1 MKINNSVTG
10 HRNKPVSHLPRMKFV
25 VRATSL
31 TSNGHKTISHG
42 FTLIELI
49 IVLVIMVGAL
59 AIAWPNLQ
67 KPLGRVKLD
76 EASQTLREAIDESRH
91 QAIRQNKS
99 ILIRLRKGAT
109 EVQSGSIDTFA
120 ERIGNEAGSS
130 LGTSGR
136 SQSNSATRK
145 VSSGAEPQIWKLP
158 DDVVV
163 VNVERTDQ
171 RQASDVVM
179 DGSTSS
185 LGTVTS
191 VEDKAKVESARR
203 ESSEPYVAPEDL
215 SLESDLGE
223 SDKEWWVPL
232 NAMGVGSDAKITLL
246 DKSTKKTIF
255 VSYSSTTGGLEI
267 SR

>member
-1 MKINNSVTG
+1 MNAN
-10 HRNKPVSHLPRMKFV
+10 HRKAVSR
-25 VRATSL
+25 
-31 TSNGHKTISHG
+31 G

-76 EASQTLREAIDESRH
+76 EASQTLREAIDDSRH

-109 EVQSGSIDTFA
+109 EVQSGSIDSFA
-120 ERIGNEAGSS
+120 EQIGNEAGSPLDAAGVS
-130 LGTSGR
+130 P
-136 SQSNSATRK
+136 SNSAPGKTSNR
-145 VSSGAEPQIWKLP
+145 AEPQVWKLP
-158 DDVVV
+158 DNVVV
-163 VNVERTDQ
+163 VNVERTDEQ
-171 RQASDVVM
+171 PSSDKMTYQSSVSRGTAM
-179 DGSTSS
+179 STEEIS
-185 LGTVTS
+185 
-191 VEDKAKVESARR
+191 KFAMPRR
-203 ESSEPYVAPEDL
+203 ENSEPYFAPEDL
-215 SLESDLGE
+215 SLESDLDDSE
-223 SDKEWWVPL
+223 KEWWVPL

-246 DKSTKKTIF
+246 DKSTKKTIY

>member
-1 MKINNSVTG
+1 MNAN
-10 HRNKPVSHLPRMKFV
+10 HRKAVSR
-25 VRATSL
+25 
-31 TSNGHKTISHG
+31 G

-91 QAIRQNKS
+91 RAIRQNQS

-109 EVQSGSIDTFA
+109 EVQSGSIDSFA
-120 ERIGNEAGSS
+120 EQMGNQTGA
-130 LGTSGR
+130 TSGPVGDTQN
-136 SQSNSATRK
+136 QSA
-145 VSSGAEPQIWKLP
+145 SGDLVTEAEPHVWKLP

-163 VNVERTDQ
+163 VNVERIDDVPTSDDT
-171 RQASDVVM
+171 RYASGPTQD
-179 DGSTSS
+179 
-185 LGTVTS
+185 
-191 VEDKAKVESARR
+191 
-203 ESSEPYVAPEDL
+203 SSESRDTNSGFRASRGDAEEPYAAPEDF
-215 SLESDLGE
+215 SVESDLDGTE
-223 SDKEWWVPL
+223 QEWWVPL

-246 DKSTKKTIF
+246 DKSTKKTIH
-255 VSYSSTTGGLEI
+255 VSYSSMTGGLEI

>member
-1 MKINNSVTG
+1 MKTS
-10 HRNKPVSHLPRMKFV
+10 HRKAVSR
-25 VRATSL
+25 
-31 TSNGHKTISHG
+31 G

-91 QAIRQNKS
+91 RAIRQNQS

-109 EVQSGSIDTFA
+109 EVQSGSIDSFA
-120 ERIGNEAGSS
+120 EQMGNESGVKLGSAS
-130 LGTSGR
+130 E
-136 SQSNSATRK
+136 SQSKSA
-145 VSSGAEPQIWKLP
+145 SSSMPSDAEPHVWKLP

-163 VNVERTDQ
+163 VNVERIDDAPPTDESRYAFDS
-171 RQASDVVM
+171 RQDPSDSQDLNSNLAESRYAS
-179 DGSTSS
+179 
-185 LGTVTS
+185 
-191 VEDKAKVESARR
+191 EES
-203 ESSEPYVAPEDL
+203 YTAPEDI
-215 SLESDLGE
+215 SVESDLDGSE
-223 SDKEWWVPL
+223 QEWWVPL

-246 DKSTKKTIF
+246 DKTTKKTIH

>member
-1 MKINNSVTG
+1 MKVNSNFTRYRNNQVSDWS
-10 HRNKPVSHLPRMKFV
+10 RRKPV
-25 VRATSL
+25 VRGKLL
-31 TSNGHKTISHG
+31 TTNCRKAVSHG

-99 ILIRLRKGAT
+99 LLIRLRKGAT
-109 EVQSGSIDTFA
+109 EVQSGSIDSFA
-120 ERIGNEAGSS
+120 EQIGNEPGSP
-130 LGTSGR
+130 LGTAGV
-136 SQSNSATRK
+136 SQSNSAIGKT
-145 VSSGAEPQIWKLP
+145 SNGAEPHVWKLP

-171 RQASDVVM
+171 RQALDMGIDASSSAR
-179 DGSTSS
+179 GSEASA
-185 LGTVTS
+185 
-191 VEDKAKVESARR
+191 EDKAKMELVRR

-215 SLESDLGE
+215 SLESDLGDSE
-223 SDKEWWVPL
+223 KEWWVPL

>member
-1 MKINNSVTG
+1 MKIN
-10 HRNKPVSHLPRMKFV
+10 HR
-25 VRATSL
+25 
-31 TSNGHKTISHG
+31 KTFSRG

-76 EASQTLREAIDESRH
+76 EASQTLREAIDDSRH
-91 QAIRQNKS
+91 RAIRQNQS

-109 EVQSGSIDTFA
+109 EVQSGSIDSFA
-120 ERIGNEAGSS
+120 EQMGNQTGA
-130 LGTSGR
+130 TSGPVGNT
-136 SQSNSATRK
+136 QSKSA
-145 VSSGAEPQIWKLP
+145 SGDLVTEAEPHVWKLP

-163 VNVERTDQ
+163 VNVERIDDVPT
-171 RQASDVVM
+171 SD
-179 DGSTSS
+179 DTRYTSGPKPDSAESQNTNSGS
-185 LGTVTS
+185 L
-191 VEDKAKVESARR
+191 AYR
-203 ESSEPYVAPEDL
+203 SEAEKPYTAPEDF
-215 SLESDLGE
+215 SVESDLDGSE
-223 SDKEWWVPL
+223 QEWWVPL

-246 DKSTKKTIF
+246 DKSTKKTIY

>member
-1 MKINNSVTG
+1 MKVNKKSIR
-10 HRNKPVSHLPRMKFV
+10 HRSEQPSDRYCHKFFGGDIARV
-25 VRATSL
+25 NHFRGPI
-31 TSNGHKTISHG
+31 SNG

-49 IVLVIMVGAL
+49 IVLVIMVGVL

-120 ERIGNEAGSS
+120 EQIGNEAGNP
-130 LGTSGR
+130 LGAAGIGR
-136 SQSNSATRK
+136 RNS
-145 VSSGAEPQIWKLP
+145 VSSEASSGSEPQVWKLP

-163 VNVERTDQ
+163 VNVERTIEP
-171 RQASDVVM
+171 
-179 DGSTSS
+179 TSS
-185 LGTVTS
+185 DATANGSSVASGSIASAAENSKIGTPQ
-191 VEDKAKVESARR
+191 R
-203 ESSEPYVAPEDL
+203 ERSDPYVAPEDL
-215 SLESDLGE
+215 SLESDLDDSE
-223 SDKEWWVPL
+223 KEWWVPL

>member
-1 MKINNSVTG
+1 MKVNTSVT
-10 HRNKPVSHLPRMKFV
+10 RRKPLPSFPCLKTV
-25 VRATSL
+25 IRATSV
-31 TSNGHKTISHG
+31 TSSGRKTVSYG

-59 AIAWPNLQ
+59 AIVWPNLQ

-109 EVQSGSIDTFA
+109 EVQSGSIDSFA
-120 ERIGNEAGSS
+120 EQIGNEAGSS
-130 LGTSGR
+130 LGTTSV
-136 SQSNSATRK
+136 SQNNYANAKTF
-145 VSSGAEPQIWKLP
+145 SGAEPQVWKLP

-171 RQASDVVM
+171 RQVSDAVI
-179 DGSTSS
+179 DPSGSS
-185 LGTVTS
+185 LGS
-191 VEDKAKVESARR
+191 AAFVEDKSKVELGRQ
-203 ESSEPYVAPEDL
+203 ESSEPYIAPEDL

-223 SDKEWWVPL
+223 SEKEWWVPL